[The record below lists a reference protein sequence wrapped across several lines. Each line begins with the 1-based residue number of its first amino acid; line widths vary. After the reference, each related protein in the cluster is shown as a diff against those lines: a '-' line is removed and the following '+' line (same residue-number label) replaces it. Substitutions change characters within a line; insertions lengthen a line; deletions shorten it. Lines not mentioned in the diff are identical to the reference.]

1 MGTTAQKRV
10 VVVSIHTRCKTKYQ
24 ELTNLFRGPARCNRH
39 VYLSLFLCITF
50 FWRYIHIYKVR
61 RGHVT
66 AKWEYFPISSKNVT
80 TSQKEFTTSFKCI
93 QYYLWWRVVVLCF
106 KVCLVPCYKLSQK
119 KNTGII
125 FCVTFT
131 TTTKK
136 NALYTK
142 MNFHSFLLPFMTFV
156 VVILLFVSVS
166 FCVCVCWI
174 FLSPFTFV
182 LIFILF
188 ADLLFS
194 FMCKY
199 KSFKHGLFKCS
210 FVSFTVPF
218 FLLRVWNWKLY
229 FIHSLS

>member
-1 MGTTAQKRV
+1 MLLQA
-10 VVVSIHTRCKTKYQ
+10 
-24 ELTNLFRGPARCNRH
+24 
-39 VYLSLFLCITF
+39 
-50 FWRYIHIYKVR
+50 
-61 RGHVT
+61 
-66 AKWEYFPISSKNVT
+66 
-80 TSQKEFTTSFKCI
+80 
-93 QYYLWWRVVVLCF
+93 
-106 KVCLVPCYKLSQK
+106 K
-119 KNTGII
+119 KNLPRVLSASSII
-125 FCVTFT
+125 CGGVSLSCVLRCVSYLPTILIAEKKHRNNILCYIYNNN
-131 TTTKK
+131 KK

-210 FVSFTVPF
+210 FVSFTVLF
-218 FLLRVWNWKLY
+218 FLLRVWNSKLY